1 MFVDHHPVANVS
13 ANGTSI
19 PCGVLQVLNGTTRLF
34 QCLGAPH
41 LIAHWTVYYAKINTT
56 TTMNISKEA
65 LHEQLTHKDDGNIY
79 TCIVSNSTE
88 ELQDQCSV
96 TIQVY
101 SECS

>member
-1 MFVDHHPVANVS
+1 MFVDHPVANVS

-19 PCGVLQVLNGTTRLF
+19 PCGVLPVLNGTTRLF

-41 LIAHWTVYYAKINTT
+41 LIAHWTVYHANTM
-56 TTMNISKEA
+56 TTMNTSKEA
-65 LHEQLTHKDDGNIY
+65 LREQLTHKDDGNIY
-79 TCIVSNSTE
+79 TCVVSNSTE